1 MIRLTISEDN
11 KYFLNGNKKFFY
23 LADTIWSTFTNVSI
37 EEWKEYLH
45 YRKMQGFNALQIN
58 ILQQWDASESD
69 IDIKPFRRKADG
81 AFDFYSINEEYF
93 KRAEKMVE
101 MAVNEGFVPALVLL
115 WCNYIPD
122 TWASKFTDKNNMPL
136 DAVEGYVK
144 YAADTFSKFNPIYVI
159 SGDTDFPSELAKTYY
174 TTALN
179 TIKSISPECL
189 TTFHICGRLT
199 ELPEEYINSRNLDFY
214 MYQSGH
220 NSSFRDMSYKM
231 ALNFSNK
238 PVKRPVINSEPCYD
252 QMGFSRRVYGR
263 FTTFD
268 VRKAAWQSL
277 LSGASAGIT
286 YGAHG
291 IWSWHKAGKKFA
303 ADLGEAFDNPYD
315 WRDALRFDG
324 AWDYAFAKWIF
335 ETYDLS
341 DAEPMDKI
349 LNDTEEIRMAG
360 KPDLSR
366 IAVYI
371 PSNTK
376 VRINMELENYDFI
389 IIDLDKKHIARP
401 DVEIGNGKTIIQM
414 HNFCMD
420 ALVIGIKN
428 KQEG

>member
-1 MIRLTISEDN
+1 
-11 KYFLNGNKKFFY
+11 
-23 LADTIWSTFTNVSI
+23 
-37 EEWKEYLH
+37 
-45 YRKMQGFNALQIN
+45 MQGFNVLQIN

-69 IDIKPFRRKADG
+69 IDIKPFMRKADG
-81 AFDFYSINEEYF
+81 TFDFYSINEEYF

-122 TWASKFTDKNNMPL
+122 TWASKLTDKNNMPL
-136 DAVEGYVK
+136 DAVEGYVQF
-144 YAADTFSKFNPIYVI
+144 AAEIFSKFNPIYVI
-159 SGDTDFPSELAKTYY
+159 SGDTDFPSERAKTYY

-220 NSSFRDMSYKM
+220 NSSFRDMPYKM
-231 ALNFSNK
+231 ALNFFNK
-238 PVKRPVINSEPCYD
+238 PVKRPFINSEPCYD

-291 IWSWHKAGKKFA
+291 IWSWHKTGKKFA
-303 ADLGEAFDNPYD
+303 EDLGEAFDTPYD
-315 WRDALRFDG
+315 WRDALRFEG
-324 AWDYAFAKWIF
+324 AWDYTFAKWIF

-376 VRINMELENYDFI
+376 VRIDMELENYDFI

-401 DVEIGNGKTIIQM
+401 DVEVNNGKTIIQM
-414 HNFCMD
+414 HSFNQD

-428 KQEG
+428 NQEG